1 MKLMVPFT
9 PHLASEC
16 LSKLNCKDIN
26 KLPDIDEKV
35 FSNLK
40 INLVVQINGKTRDV
54 ISVEQ
59 GLNEKDAKNL
69 ASVSSKTKKY
79 LEGKKINKIIY
90 VQNKIINFIL
100 NI

>member
-16 LSKLNCKDIN
+16 LSQLNCKDID
-26 KLPDIDEKV
+26 KLPDINEKV

-54 ISVEQ
+54 ISAEQ
-59 GLNEKDAKNL
+59 GFDEKDAKNL
-69 ASVSSKTKKY
+69 ASVSPKTKIFRREKD
-79 LEGKKINKIIY
+79 
-90 VQNKIINFIL
+90 
-100 NI
+100 